1 MTNVIKTCDVLIAGT
16 GVAGVY
22 SALNLNKNLKVIL
35 ITKENLRDCNS
46 YLAQGGISTVLNDDD
61 IVPYIEDTI
70 KAGNYKNNKKSVEV
84 LVKESRDN
92 IKRLIKFNVPFD
104 KNQDGSLSY
113 TREGGHSTFR
123 IAHVKDETGK
133 YIMESLYTEL
143 KSRSNIEVIEKCKL
157 IDIIKKD
164 KACLGGICSYKDET
178 LEIHAKSTL
187 LATGGLGGLFTSTT
201 NFPSLTGDGISIALK
216 NKVAIQDINYLQLH
230 PTVLYEKESN
240 GKRLLLSESL
250 RGEGGIIR
258 NLKGEEFVDSLKP
271 RDVVSKA
278 ILNEISKTPDNPY
291 VYLDLT
297 HLEKDFL
304 MKRFP
309 FIYSECLKRG
319 YEMDKEM
326 LPISPAHHYAMGGIK
341 VGLNGETNLNNLYAL
356 GETACTGVHGNNRL
370 ASNSLLEG
378 VVFGFRCAEKINN
391 ELYSQIVNYPTKEEL
406 IDFLKERVDENYA
419 KLLNC

>member
-1 MTNVIKTCDVLIAGT
+1 MIKTCDVLIAGT

-22 SALNLNKNLKVIL
+22 SALNLNPNLKVIL
-35 ITKENLRDCNS
+35 ITKETLRDCNS
-46 YLAQGGISTVLNDDD
+46 YLAQGGISTVLNDED
-61 IVPYIEDTI
+61 IAPYIEDTI
-70 KAGNYKNNKKSVEV
+70 KAGNYKNNRSSVEV
-84 LVKESRDN
+84 MVTESRDN
-92 IKRLIKFNVPFD
+92 INRLIHFDVPFD
-104 KNQDGSLSY
+104 RNDDGSLSY

-123 IAHVKDETGK
+123 IAHIKDETGK
-133 YIMESLYTEL
+133 YIMESLYRVLENRT
-143 KSRSNIEVIEKCKL
+143 NIEVIEKCKL

-164 KACLGGICSYKDET
+164 SSCLGGICSINDET
-178 LEIHAKSTL
+178 LEIHAKSTI

-216 NKVAIQDINYLQLH
+216 NNIAIQDINYLQLH
-230 PTVLYEKESN
+230 PTVLYEKDSK

-250 RGEGGIIR
+250 RGEGAVIKNIY
-258 NLKGEEFVDSLKP
+258 GEEFVDSLKP

-278 ILNEISKTPDNPY
+278 ILNEISKHPDKPY

-297 HLEKDFL
+297 HLDRDFL
-304 MKRFP
+304 MTRFP
-309 FIYSECLKRG
+309 FIYTECKKRG
-319 YEMDKEM
+319 YKMDKDL

-341 VGLNGETNLNNLYAL
+341 VDINGETNLNNLYAL

-378 VVFGFRCAEKINN
+378 VVFGFRCAQKIND
-391 ELYSQIVNYPTKEEL
+391 ELYSDIVNYPTKEEL

-419 KLLNC
+419 KLLNY